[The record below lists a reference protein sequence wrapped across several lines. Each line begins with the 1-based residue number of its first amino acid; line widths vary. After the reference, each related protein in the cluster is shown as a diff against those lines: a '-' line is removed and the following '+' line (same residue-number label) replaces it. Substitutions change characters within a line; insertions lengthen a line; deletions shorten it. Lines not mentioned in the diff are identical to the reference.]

1 MTHFQ
6 NSVRHALLLPM
17 VGFYALTAALPAGA
31 VEVASSPYASLPLVR
46 DDGASTMS
54 SARIAIGMLLLL
66 ALVAWFVRRRFAAK
80 PTSLNGMFG
89 MRMPRAGGSE
99 AAPRV
104 QSVTRLNGNVS
115 LHVVEW
121 QGHTL
126 LLSCAGETVT
136 VLERVR
142 KDAMPGNDSTGA
154 RSE

>member
-6 NSVRHALLLPM
+6 NSVRRVLWLP
-17 VGFYALTAALPAGA
+17 VAGVYALAAALPAGA
-31 VEVASSPYASLPLVR
+31 GEVASSPYASLPLVR

-66 ALVAWFVRRRFAAK
+66 ALVAWLVRRRFAAK
-80 PTSLNGMFG
+80 PTSLSAMFG
-89 MRMPRAGGSE
+89 MRMPRAVASE
-99 AAPRV
+99 AVPRV

-126 LLSCAGETVT
+126 LLSCAGENVT

-154 RSE
+154 RNE